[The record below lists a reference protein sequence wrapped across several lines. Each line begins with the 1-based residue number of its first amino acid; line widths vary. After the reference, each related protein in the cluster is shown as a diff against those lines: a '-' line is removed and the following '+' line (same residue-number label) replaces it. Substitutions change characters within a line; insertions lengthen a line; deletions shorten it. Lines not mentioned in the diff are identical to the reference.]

1 MAFTQNTLS
10 KASTGYSHIISGQKW
25 LYLSTTDTLAT
36 ILSDG
41 YFDDMVSLFAVGE
54 TLNVGDL
61 TSERNLIEVVEI
73 NPTAPRVKTR
83 EFISSGSI
91 PDGSITTPKFA
102 NLAVTGPKIGPDAVT
117 TLKLADTSV
126 TNSKIDKLTVGP
138 EQLASDAVE
147 TDKIQDGAVTKD
159 KFASNTLSAWT
170 IVNAF
175 EVSTG
180 TLVNNVYNIP
190 GGQIGDRAY
199 GLFSF
204 QTGPILHDII
214 FSAFNNP
221 NNLAVKYQGVPN
233 VLDRIQIINMRLLP

>member
-10 KASTGYSHIISGQKW
+10 KSSSGYAHIISGQKW

-41 YFDDMVSLFAVGE
+41 YFDDVVSLFAVGE

-61 TSERNLIEVVEI
+61 AFERNLIEVVEI

-83 EFISSGSI
+83 EFVSSGSI

-117 TLKLADTSV
+117 TLKFDDTSV
-126 TNSKIDKLTVGP
+126 TNPKIANLTVGP

-147 TDKIQDGAVTKD
+147 TDKIKDAAVTKD
-159 KFASNTLSAWT
+159 KFASDTLSAWT

-175 EVSTG
+175 EVLTG
-180 TLVNNVYNIP
+180 ILVSNTYTIP
-190 GGQIGDRAY
+190 GGTIGDRAY
-199 GLFSF
+199 ALFSL
-204 QTGPILHDII
+204 QVGTIDIL
-214 FSAFNNP
+214 FSAFNDP
-221 NNLAVKYQGVPN
+221 DQLTIKYSAAPN
-233 VLDRIQIINMRLLP
+233 VLDKIQIINMRLLP